1 MKNYKQETGSGLA
14 AGNPLQL
21 ADSVGTVKALLF
33 LCGPW
38 VIFAGICAISAGKQT
53 LNCWLFGLAITAVCT
68 AAWKLLGSGRLVL
81 YMLTFLVSLALFR
94 IWYLVGVPNELSGDE
109 ALYWTCSRH
118 LDWCYVTKGPGVAFC
133 IWCSRMLLGDTEL
146 GVRAPAVIFSLG
158 SSLILYLLGRRLHN
172 PRVGVLSAVV
182 FQVIPVFAFL
192 GLAMTTDPLF
202 VFMWLLALLF
212 MLRVWQ
218 TGSAL
223 SWVLTGLAVGTG
235 ILCKYTMAAFLL
247 PALLLLVFSPARR
260 QLLTPWPYLGLL
272 VCLAATASLIIWNAN
287 HDWINF
293 FHNAGQT
300 KVSSG
305 LRILPGKFFEFVGS
319 QLGIITPI
327 LLIMMVWAAI
337 KLRRSDPF
345 SFWFSVPLMVLFT
358 LKSIQGKVQ
367 PNWALCSYLTCI
379 ISFSAYFPA
388 RFTALSVGLRRLTVT
403 AVALA
408 VCFTIFMHTACLIQ
422 FPPDLDPLKKV
433 RLGSVELA
441 REVTLLS
448 NDLGPRRFIFTDK
461 YMTSSLLAFYMEGRP
476 TTYCVNLG
484 RRINDYDLRPGFHDF
499 IGYDAIYVTPGDKSM
514 PDKLIDKFAQY
525 EKRLVK
531 VKSTVGSIENV
542 YSVFICRDF
551 KGMERKI
558 PTRYN

>member
-1 MKNYKQETGSGLA
+1 MKNDKPETAGGLTA
-14 AGNPLQL
+14 EHHLQSD
-21 ADSVGTVKALLF
+21 DSVGTVKALLF
-33 LCGPW
+33 LCVPW
-38 VIFAGICAISAGKQT
+38 VIFAGICAISIGRQAT
-53 LNCWLFGLAITAVCT
+53 NCLLFGLTMT
-68 AAWKLLGSGRLVL
+68 AACVVVWKLFGSGRLVL
-81 YMLTFLVSLALFR
+81 YMLIFLVSLSLFR
-94 IWYLVGVPNELSGDE
+94 IWFIVGVPNELSGDE

-146 GVRAPAVIFSLG
+146 GVRASAIVFSLG
-158 SSLILYLLGRRLHN
+158 SSLILFLLGRRLHN
-172 PRVGVLSAVV
+172 PKVGVLSAVV
-182 FQVIPVFAFL
+182 FQLIPVFAFL

-212 MLRVWQ
+212 MHRAWQ

-223 SWVLTGLAVGTG
+223 SWVLTGLAVGAG
-235 ILCKYTMAAFLL
+235 ILCKYTMAAFVL
-247 PALLLLVFSPARR
+247 PALLLLIFSSARR
-260 QLLTPWPYLGLL
+260 QLLTPWPYMGLL
-272 VCLAATASLIIWNAN
+272 VCLAATAPLIIWNAN

-305 LRILPGKFFEFVGS
+305 LRILPVKFLEFVGS

-327 LLIMMVWAAI
+327 LLIMMVWAAF
-337 KLRRSDPF
+337 KLRRSDPL
-345 SFWFSVPLMVLFT
+345 SFWFSIPLMFLFM

-367 PNWALCSYLTCI
+367 PNWALCCYLTGI

-388 RFTALSVGLRRLTVT
+388 RFAILKVGLRRLTVA

-433 RLGSVELA
+433 RLGSVGLS
-441 REVTLLS
+441 REVFRLTGE
-448 NDLGPRRFIFTDK
+448 LGPKYFIFTDR
-461 YMTSSLLAFYMEGRP
+461 YMTSSLLAFYMEGHP

-499 IGYDAIYVTPGDKSM
+499 IGYDAIYVTPGDRDM
-514 PDKLIDKFAQY
+514 PAKLIDKFAQY

-531 VKSTVGSIENV
+531 AKSTVGSIENL

-551 KGMERKI
+551 KGMERTM